1 MANGTSRIPGF
12 YRLPVEERREQLRLR
27 ADLSAED
34 MQTLDDGGIDTAVAD
49 RVVENAVGVYALPLG
64 VGLNFLINGRDY
76 LVPMAVEEPSV
87 IAAASNAARMVREG
101 GGFVADA
108 DDPVMT
114 AQIEI
119 VGVDDPEAAQKRV
132 EAASAELL
140 ALAHATLPRLSD
152 RGGGA
157 RELEVRTHPGRVIV
171 HVHIDCR
178 DAMGANMVNT
188 VAEAL
193 GEKVARLA
201 RGRSG
206 LRILTNLCDRRRVRV
221 SARVPAGALATESL
235 DVAAVRDG
243 IVAA

>member
-1 MANGTSRIPGF
+1 SSSSISRIPGF
-12 YRLPVEERREQLRLR
+12 YKLSVAQRRLELRAR
-27 ADLSAED
+27 ADLSED
-34 MQTLDDGGIDTAVAD
+34 DLATLDSGGLDTRTAD
-49 RVVENAVGVYALPLG
+49 QVVENVVGVYALPLG
-64 VGLNFLINGRDY
+64 VGLNFRVNGRDV

-119 VGVDDPEAAQKRV
+119 VGVDDPGAAKARL

-140 ALAHATLPRLSD
+140 ALAHATLPSLAD

-157 RELEVRTHPGRVIV
+157 RELEVRTLPGRVIV

-193 GEKVARLA
+193 GERVARLA

-221 SARVPAGALATESL
+221 QA
-235 DVAAVRDG
+235 
-243 IVAA
+243 